1 MKDIPSKGNKK
12 HKGPK
17 MKAALVI
24 ILGILIAKYPFHW
37 KLSSPYYINLKCRKT
52 RYYAP
57 CNTLHII
64 ITIQRYIWSVLEG
77 D

>member
-1 MKDIPSKGNKK
+1 MWRKWGKELCGYAVKDIPSKGNKK

-37 KLSSPYYINLKCRKT
+37 KLNSPYYINLKCRKT
-52 RYYAP
+52 VDIMHP
-57 CNTLHII
+57 VVH
-64 ITIQRYIWSVLEG
+64 YIL
-77 D
+77 